1 MLLLARAGTCLVSSG
16 VTEVLRMCYGSCYGM
31 VYLTLMF
38 ALRWCYGVRY
48 GLCYGILYWTFSCVL
63 RMCYGVRYGLCYG
76 VMFIEPLIRVTVL
89 LRYCYGLWIL
99 CKNHIL
105 LGFCYGIVTEMDVLV
120 TERYGVY
127 TVTLRN
133 VHVTQSLIW

>member
-1 MLLLARAGTCLVSSG
+1 MPRELW
-16 VTEVLRMCYGSCYGM
+16 CYGS
-31 VYLTLMF
+31 VTDV
-38 ALRWCYGVRY
+38 LRVMLRY
-48 GLCYGILYWTFSCVL
+48 GLFNLDVRVTVVL
-63 RMCYGVRYGLCYG
+63 RGTLRVMLRYTLLDVLVRVTDVLRVRYGLCYG
-76 VMFIEPLIRVTVL
+76 VMFIEPLIRVTVV

-133 VHVTQSLIW
+133 VHVTQSVTLHGICSER